1 MKRVVTSVFFAVVV
15 LASMAVFA
23 PRQADARPWGYY
35 RAPYVAAYPYPVYRP
50 VVVAPRVLYRPVVP
64 VAPIAPVPVPVAPY
78 GVYRYPYGPVAPY
91 PYPVYPY

>member
-1 MKRVVTSVFFAVVV
+1 MKRVMTSVLFAVVV
-15 LASMAVFA
+15 LSGMAIFA
-23 PRQADARPWGYY
+23 ARQADARPWVYY

-64 VAPIAPVPVPVAPY
+64 VAPIAPVVPVAPY
-78 GVYRYPYGPVAPY
+78 GVYRYPVGGFAPY